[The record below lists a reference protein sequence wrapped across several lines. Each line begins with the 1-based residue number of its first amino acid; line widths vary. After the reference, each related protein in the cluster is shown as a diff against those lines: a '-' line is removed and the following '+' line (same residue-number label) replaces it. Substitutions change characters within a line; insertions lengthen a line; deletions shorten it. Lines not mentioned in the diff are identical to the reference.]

1 MQGHFWLTSGFC
13 NDYME
18 RTWFEDYR
26 NHPGWS
32 MDPIAKQA
40 RPSWLTFFAQLIK
53 HNVDFSMYGEIVGAL
68 DTFDG
73 MTVGNGHSDFS
84 YPGGPYFNL
93 DAKDEDKAKY
103 VGQKLVDEGKFP
115 PFVYVLLP
123 NDHTQALVAG
133 KLTPESMIADND
145 YGTGILLDKISH
157 SSYWKSTAVFI
168 VEDDP
173 QIGEDHID
181 YHRSILVGVSPWPKH
196 GFTSSVHMS
205 YPSLFRT
212 FELILG
218 LPPMNRYD
226 ALATPLWD
234 TFTLQ
239 PDETPFTALPRT
251 VPDATNPPNTALAAY
266 SDTMDFSRPDANPD
280 LDDLLAWGRTGKVR
294 PGSRLAKLTPGQLR
308 ANRIQAKDDDD

>member
-1 MQGHFWLTSGFC
+1 VQGHFWLTSSFC

-32 MDPIAKQA
+32 MDPVQKQA
-40 RPSWLTFFAQLIK
+40 RPSWLTFFTHLMK
-53 HNVDFSMYGEIVGAL
+53 HNIDFEMYGEIVGAL
-68 DTFDG
+68 DNYNG
-73 MTVGNGHSDFS
+73 MPVSGHSDFG
-84 YPGGPYFNL
+84 YPGGGFFNL
-93 DAKDEDKAKY
+93 DVKDEEKAKY
-103 VGQKLVDEGKFP
+103 VGQKLVDEKKFP

-133 KLTPESMIADND
+133 KLTPESMISDND
-145 YGTGILLDKISH
+145 YGTGLLLDKISH
-157 SSYWKSTAVFI
+157 SSYWKNTAVFI

-173 QIGEDHID
+173 QIGEDHVD
-181 YHRSILVGVSPWPKH
+181 YHRSILVVASPWAKH
-196 GFTSSVHMS
+196 AYTSSVHTS

-218 LPPMNRYD
+218 LPPMSRYD

-234 TFTLQ
+234 SFTLQ
-239 PDETPFTALPRT
+239 PDEASFTALPRT
-251 VPDATNPPNTALAAY
+251 VADAVNPAHTMLAAY

-280 LDDLLAWGRTGKVR
+280 LDDLLAWARTGVLR
-294 PGSRLAKLTPGQLR
+294 PGSRLAKMTPDQLR
-308 ANRIQAKDDDD
+308 IDRLQAKDDDDD